1 MNVREFPRDLFKR
14 SNMKPETITR
24 SSLSS
29 PFEEVKPHDESL
41 ARQNFKHEL

>member
-1 MNVREFPRDLFKR
+1 
-14 SNMKPETITR
+14 MKPEITAR

-41 ARQNFKHEL
+41 ARQDFKHEF